1 MIAVGEAL
9 ANEFAVTA
17 LRQDGSVIRMPS
29 EMLWER
35 LLCRKFA
42 GSPFDLATYPLLFS
56 ISTLTIRRS
65 RARSTFVLL
74 RRSTEKV
81 AIAWGMLSVIPT
93 GVFQPA
99 SIMPTHD
106 NAHFNIWRNIV
117 PEHSDASLA

>member
-35 LLCRKFA
+35 LPFRKFA

-74 RRSTEKV
+74 RRSPEKV
-81 AIAWGMLSVIPT
+81 AIPGGMLSVMPP

-99 SIMPTHD
+99 PTL
-106 NAHFNIWRNIV
+106 
-117 PEHSDASLA
+117 PPPPDADLDI